1 MLLKN
6 FSYTRQKEDLAAS
19 DIDLSNYAPWKHTIT
34 VQAIDANWG
43 MNRDSITDVLQSSDN
58 EAPFFVAEMSKKVK
72 KDNGQYQVT
81 LIFDDHLSWIPWWT
95 VSAWGSII
103 HSFDGRAAIFTTST
117 ESFDVEVK
125 DNYWNVLNQTINLSD
140 L

>member
-1 MLLKN
+1 
-6 FSYTRQKEDLAAS
+6 
-19 DIDLSNYAPWKHTIT
+19 
-34 VQAIDANWG
+34 
-43 MNRDSITDVLQSSDN
+43 
-58 EAPFFVAEMSKKVK
+58 VAEMSKKVQ

-95 VSAWGSII
+95 VSAWGKAI
-103 HSFDGRAAIFTTST
+103 HSFDGRAAIFTTNA